1 MDCKSIIERSKSLP
15 FHLCSPFALSQLVQS
30 RKSRVL
36 EALESNNFSKNMRK
50 HVNGFSKNNY
60 TCGYFDEENIHNLTQ
75 KHDPDCL
82 KIFHLN
88 IESFSKKG
96 VELSVYLKCLKFEF
110 DILCLTEIRYT
121 NKGIIDKE
129 FPEFHIFIDNPTTA
143 KGGVAILL
151 KKDKFSQITELD
163 TSNDFNLKNKCP
175 CTKCLIENK
184 RLSFKVNNQKYIL
197 GGL

>member
-1 MDCKSIIERSKSLP
+1 MEKTVI
-15 FHLCSPFALSQLVQS
+15 
-30 RKSRVL
+30 
-36 EALESNNFSKNMRK
+36 
-50 HVNGFSKNNY
+50 GFSKNNY
-60 TCGYFDEENIHNLTQ
+60 DCAYSDDKNIHNLTQ
-75 KHDPDCL
+75 KHDPDSL

-121 NKGIIDKE
+121 NTGIIDKE

-151 KKDKFSQITELD
+151 KKTNSAK
-163 TSNDFNLKNKCP
+163 
-175 CTKCLIENK
+175 
-184 RLSFKVNNQKYIL
+184 
-197 GGL
+197 